1 MYIIFTGFTVGA
13 AILSACFIFL
23 DMFMVKRELS
33 MNTIYC
39 WSHFSPKIKR
49 WIKNLFRSFILVT
62 ATTLVF
68 GITAHLDEQ
77 FAKSHQVV
85 WLWILGAILIMEL
98 FGFFFVVLN
107 MLNNCVHKIKSNSVG
122 QIALNLFLIG
132 ALSSA
137 MFIIFFALLEKEINI
152 SACHTNTYY
161 IYNSAQYFFNTGDTT
176 SGVKNSGL
184 ILHVIESAI
193 GYSFYPSYLGMI
205 IYIISARSNNAKPK
219 IVNVEG
225 VMCAKKPFLNKI
237 KELIMD
243 CD

>member
-33 MNTIYC
+33 
-39 WSHFSPKIKR
+39 
-49 WIKNLFRSFILVT
+49 
-62 ATTLVF
+62 
-68 GITAHLDEQ
+68 
-77 FAKSHQVV
+77 
-85 WLWILGAILIMEL
+85 
-98 FGFFFVVLN
+98 
-107 MLNNCVHKIKSNSVG
+107 
-122 QIALNLFLIG
+122 
-132 ALSSA
+132 
-137 MFIIFFALLEKEINI
+137 
-152 SACHTNTYY
+152 
-161 IYNSAQYFFNTGDTT
+161 FNTGDTT

-205 IYIISARSNNAKPK
+205 IYIISAGSNNAKPK